1 MGIIDNYKST
11 IKLYRNRIPFFW
23 ISRIDVNKI
32 LKGVKMA
39 LLEIRWHGRGGQGAK
54 TAALLFAD
62 AAVETGKYIQ
72 AFPEYGPERMG
83 APVFAFNRLSDEPI
97 LQHCGIKNPN
107 IVVVLDPTLMDTVDV
122 TEGLTDDGIIL
133 VNTQKTAQEIRE
145 QLKIKKQ
152 KVYVVDASKI
162 AKEILKRDIPN
173 TPMLGAL
180 IKVSKL
186 LEFEPMLESVRKRLE
201 HKFPNRPD
209 LVEGNIKAI
218 IRAYEEVKE

>member
-1 MGIIDNYKST
+1 
-11 IKLYRNRIPFFW
+11 
-23 ISRIDVNKI
+23 
-32 LKGVKMA
+32 MA

-83 APVFAFNRLSDEPI
+83 APVFAFNRISDKPI
-97 LQHCGIKNPN
+97 LQHCGIKKPN
-107 IVVVLDPTLMDTVDV
+107 IVVVLDPTLMETIDV
-122 TEGLTDDGIIL
+122 TEGLPEDGIVV
-133 VNTQKTAQEIRE
+133 VNSQKTAGEIKQ
-145 QLKIKKQ
+145 QLKISKQ

-162 AKEILKRDIPN
+162 SKEILKRDIPN

-186 LEFEPMLESVRKRLE
+186 LEFKPMLESVKARLH
-201 HKFPNRPD
+201 HKFPNRPEVVD
-209 LVEGNIKAI
+209 GNIKAI
-218 IRAYEEVKE
+218 TRAYEEVKE

>member
-1 MGIIDNYKST
+1 
-11 IKLYRNRIPFFW
+11 
-23 ISRIDVNKI
+23 
-32 LKGVKMA
+32 MA

-83 APVFAFNRLSDEPI
+83 APVFAFNRISEKPI

-107 IVVVLDPTLMDTVDV
+107 IVVVLDPTLMETIDV
-122 TEGLTDDGIIL
+122 TDGLSEDGTIL
-133 VNTQKTAQEIRE
+133 VNTQKTAQEIKN
-145 QLKIKKQ
+145 QLKLTEQ
-152 KVYVVDASKI
+152 KIYVVDASKI
-162 AKEILKRDIPN
+162 SKEILGRDLPN

-186 LEFEPMLESVRKRLE
+186 LEFEPMLKSVRKRLE
-201 HKFPNRPD
+201 KKFAGRPE
-209 LVEGNIKAI
+209 VIEGNIKAI
-218 IRAYEEVKE
+218 KRAYEEVQE

>member
-1 MGIIDNYKST
+1 
-11 IKLYRNRIPFFW
+11 
-23 ISRIDVNKI
+23 
-32 LKGVKMA
+32 MA

-83 APVFAFNRLSDEPI
+83 APVFAFNRLADKPI

-107 IVVVLDPTLMDTVDV
+107 IVVVLDPTLMETIDI
-122 TEGLTDDGIIL
+122 TEGIAEDGIIL
-133 VNTQKTAQEIRE
+133 VNTQKTAKEIKE
-145 QLKIKKQ
+145 QLKIKSDKI
-152 KVYVVDASKI
+152 KVYVVDASQI
-162 AKEILKRDIPN
+162 AKDILKMDIPN

-209 LVEGNIKAI
+209 VVEGNIKAI